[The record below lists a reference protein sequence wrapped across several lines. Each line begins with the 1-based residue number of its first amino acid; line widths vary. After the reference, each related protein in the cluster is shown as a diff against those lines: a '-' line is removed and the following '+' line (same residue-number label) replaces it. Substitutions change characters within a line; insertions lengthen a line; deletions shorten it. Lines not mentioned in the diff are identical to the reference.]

1 MDIAI
6 LVLISCAI
14 MLLVAIFAVIIVK
27 NKGKSNN
34 TSEVVQK
41 YNDIQKS
48 EIAESIATAN
58 KNMLD
63 EISRSNTSLNTTL
76 INTISQNNNNLT
88 TTISANNGELNKT
101 LDSFR
106 ETQEKKFIS
115 LENKLYDKLE
125 NIQKEMTQ
133 ALSNQKV
140 DNLRN
145 NNDIRQTMTDK
156 LNAIE
161 KEIANELEKIRK
173 ENQTKLD
180 EMRKVVDNTMQ
191 DTLNK
196 RLTESFEVISKQ
208 LLEVSKGLGEMT
220 NLTSGVNNLNKIMSN
235 VKTRG
240 MWGEISL
247 ENLLEQILTS
257 EQYEKQLILKGRE
270 MVDFAVVLPGKK
282 EDEKIYLPIDAK
294 FPLSDYQLL
303 IDASE
308 SFDKEQVDIARKNL
322 FKRIKE
328 EAKSISNKYI
338 IEPKTTSFA
347 IMYLPIEGLFAEVAR
362 DTTLLD
368 ELQNKYKV
376 VVSGPTTITAL
387 LNSLQLGFRTL
398 QIQKNSKKVWEALAK
413 FRTEFYKF
421 ADDLEKVKKQANTVV
436 TSIESTSKRTG
447 TIEKVLN
454 KLDKIDYDPDNN
466 GFLEG
471 DYNAGEKTDD

>member
-27 NKGKSNN
+27 NKGKLNN

-41 YNDIQKS
+41 YNDIQKA

-140 DNLRN
+140 YNLRN

>member
-41 YNDIQKS
+41 YNDIQKA

-106 ETQEKKFIS
+106 DTQEKKFIS

-257 EQYEKQLILKGRE
+257 EQYEKQLVLKGRE

>member
-14 MLLVAIFAVIIVK
+14 MLLVAIFAVIIVN

-41 YNDIQKS
+41 YNDIQKA

>member
-41 YNDIQKS
+41 YNDIQKA

-387 LNSLQLGFRTL
+387 LKSLQLGFRTL

>member
-41 YNDIQKS
+41 YNDIQKA

>member
-14 MLLVAIFAVIIVK
+14 MLLVAIFALIIVK

-41 YNDIQKS
+41 YNDIQKA

>member
-41 YNDIQKS
+41 YNDIQKA

-308 SFDKEQVDIARKNL
+308 SFDKEQVDIARRNL